1 MPIFISFVNK
11 DNLEFQNNSKAV
23 LAYTLNSKNNGAKK
37 KLNYLMKRS
46 VS

>member
-23 LAYTLNSKNNGAKK
+23 LAYTLNSKNNGAEEK
-37 KLNYLMKRS
+37 N
-46 VS
+46 